1 MSLFVL
7 SVSKTRAPGHTEG
20 LQLKKRAH
28 RHWSSATQVTML
40 LLRNCAVC
48 AAPVEDE
55 SRVQCAGCDTLYCG
69 TVCQEEHAHAC
80 EQIAAA
86 GGAEKVYANTQYE
99 AAAAVAIEGCAD
111 LVEAGGTCYICWS
124 GGEGLVRSCACRG
137 ESGIV
142 HLSCLVQTAARTP
155 IQIVAGADSKWLRCG
170 VCEHLFDDKVSHALS
185 WAAWREFVR
194 PPAEWPEEHAEVMW
208 KAAQEG
214 AACIL
219 TRSLCMIGR
228 HEEALPIAEMY
239 LESLRERQPDER
251 YHPDEQ
257 ARAAV
262 LEAKQANI
270 LGAQGM
276 IVGIMVDLGRLEE
289 AVELQREVFA
299 GCIELD
305 GLEHKD
311 TIYQGSVLVVAL
323 LKVNRVAES
332 QELAD
337 ELLAAAEQFLPED
350 DQTMMWLESAY
361 YRTVY
366 ADDAA
371 TVEELSAVVTDLDEL
386 RQRSQRVFGAGHSTT
401 AKIQGHLTE
410 AREKLDEARGE
421 PAPPPPPPT
430 PPTPPPQLYDEDELD

>member
-1 MSLFVL
+1 MF
-7 SVSKTRAPGHTEG
+7 
-20 LQLKKRAH
+20 
-28 RHWSSATQVTML
+28 L
-40 LLRNCAVC
+40 LTNCAVC
-48 AAPVEDE
+48 AAPVEE
-55 SRVQCAGCDTLYCG
+55 ENGVQCASCETRYCG
-69 TVCQEEHAHAC
+69 TVCQETHAHAC
-80 EQIAAA
+80 DQIAEA

-99 AAAAVAIEGCAD
+99 AAAAVAIEGCTD
-111 LVEAGGTCYICWS
+111 LVEADGTCYACWT
-124 GGEGLVRSCACRG
+124 GGEGLVRGCACRG
-137 ESGIV
+137 ESGIA
-142 HLSCLVQTAARTP
+142 HLSCLVQMAARVPTH
-155 IQIVAGADSKWLRCG
+155 IVAGANSKWLRCG

-194 PPAEWPEEHAEVMW
+194 PPAEWPEEFAEIMW
-208 KAAQEG
+208 KEAQEG
-214 AACIL
+214 AACNL

-228 HEEALPIAEMY
+228 SEEALPIAEMY
-239 LESLRERQPDER
+239 LESLRERQPDDR

-257 ARAAV
+257 ARALV

-276 IVGIMVDLGRLEE
+276 IVRIMVDLGRHEE
-289 AVELQREVFA
+289 ALELQREVFA
-299 GCIELD
+299 GSIELD

-337 ELLAAAEQFLPED
+337 ELLAAADQILHED
-350 DQTMMWLESAY
+350 DWVMIWLNSAC
-361 YRTVY
+361 YRTIY

-371 TVEELSAVVTDLDEL
+371 TVEELTAVVTDLDEL

-410 AREKLDEARGE
+410 AREKLDGARGGE
-421 PAPPPPPPT
+421 PAPPPPPPPPT